1 MSEETIRPIA
11 KKDNAAIATVIRNVL
26 VEFGVP
32 KIGTAYADPS
42 LDCLFETYQNA
53 KKVYFVLEIDGKICG
68 GAGIQQLKGTTE
80 NICELQKMYFA
91 PEARGKGFGKKMI
104 AHCLQRA
111 KDFGFQQCYIETMPY
126 MHNARVLY
134 EKSGFYYI
142 DKHLGDTGHY
152 SCHTW
157 MLKDL

>member
-1 MSEETIRPIA
+1 MSEESIRPIA

-32 KIGTAYADPS
+32 KVGTAYADAN
-42 LDCLFETYQNA
+42 LDGLYETYQDD
-53 KKVYFVLEIDGKICG
+53 KKVYFVLEIDGTICG
-68 GAGIQQLKGTTE
+68 GAGIQQLQGTTE

-91 PEARGKGFGKKMI
+91 PEVRGKGFGKMMI
-104 AHCLQRA
+104 TRCLQQA
-111 KDFGFQQCYIETMPY
+111 KVFGFAQCYLETTPY
-126 MHNARVLY
+126 MHDARKLY

-142 DKHLGDTGHY
+142 DKPIGNTGHY